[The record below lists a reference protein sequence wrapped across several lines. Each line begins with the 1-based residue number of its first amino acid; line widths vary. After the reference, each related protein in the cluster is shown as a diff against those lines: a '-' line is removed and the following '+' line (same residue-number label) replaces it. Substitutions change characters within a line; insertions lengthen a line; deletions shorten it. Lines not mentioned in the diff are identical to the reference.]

1 MSIIPYSQIFDQQTL
16 TCLLEYDP
24 VVQYYRQFLALFDW
38 SVVPERSPAPHQP
51 GRPAHPESA
60 YVKALLVQVC
70 EGHEYLTDLR
80 TFLIRHPLLVL
91 ELGFRPHLDLRQ
103 PYGFD
108 VERTVPSRRWL
119 GEKLRHLDHCVL
131 QDLLHATVQALK
143 EEIPG
148 LGETVA
154 FDVKHIYAW
163 VKENNPRVCMKDRYC
178 KDRQPTGDPDCKVGV
193 KRSSNQEQPDGST
206 KVVKEYLWG
215 YGSGVA
221 SAIVAGYGDI
231 ILAEYTLPF
240 NENDITHFFP
250 LYIQNSLSDRHP
262 RHTWPCD

>member
-1 MSIIPYSQIFDQQTL
+1 MSILPYSQIFDQQTL
-16 TCLLEYDP
+16 ACLLEHDP
-24 VVQYYRQFLALFDW
+24 MVQHYREFLALFNW
-38 SVVPERSPAPHQP
+38 RVVPERSPTPHQP

-154 FDVKHIYAW
+154 FDVKHMYAW
-163 VKENNPRVCMKDRYC
+163 VKENNPRVAMKDRYC

-193 KRSSNQEQPDGST
+193 KRSSNQEQPNGST
-206 KVVKEYLWG
+206 SAAFLI
-215 YGSGVA
+215 SA
-221 SAIVAGYGDI
+221 SIPA
-231 ILAEYTLPF
+231 
-240 NENDITHFFP
+240 
-250 LYIQNSLSDRHP
+250 S
-262 RHTWPCD
+262 